1 MSQSHKRS
9 NKLSEYF
16 GRPKDCIAT
25 GFLHNVKAK
34 FKNTII
40 IDFETVPNGP
50 TYHIGAVLKNKFFQ
64 RKDIKHIET
73 ALSELAEF

>member
-1 MSQSHKRS
+1 MSQSHKSS

-16 GRPKDCIAT
+16 EHTKDNIAT
-25 GFLHNVKAK
+25 GFSDNVKAK
-34 FKNTII
+34 FKNTLI
-40 IDFETVPNGP
+40 IDFETVPNGA
-50 TYHIGAVLKNKFFQ
+50 TYHIGAVLKDKFFQ